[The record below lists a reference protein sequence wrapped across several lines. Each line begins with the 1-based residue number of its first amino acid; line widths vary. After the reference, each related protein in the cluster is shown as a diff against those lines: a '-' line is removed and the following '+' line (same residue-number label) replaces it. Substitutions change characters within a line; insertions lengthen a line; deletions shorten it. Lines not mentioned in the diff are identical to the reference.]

1 MGGSAAVRL
10 AHGHSEGVELVE
22 ELRAFGWRIGGEG
35 ETSESG
41 QGFIAFVP
49 WRRVEKLMA
58 ADDAA

>member
-1 MGGSAAVRL
+1 MRFS
-10 AHGHSEGVELVE
+10 HGHGECVKLVE